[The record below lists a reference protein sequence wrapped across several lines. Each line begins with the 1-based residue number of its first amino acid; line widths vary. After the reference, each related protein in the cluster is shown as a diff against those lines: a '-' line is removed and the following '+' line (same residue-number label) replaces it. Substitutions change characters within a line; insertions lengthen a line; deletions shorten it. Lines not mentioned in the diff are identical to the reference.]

1 MMITK
6 EHRKAVREKY
16 SVDSESLFK
25 AAWRKVLQY
34 NRDADIEDLGNLF
47 DIYDVIVSE
56 LVNNSKSRFYIY
68 G

>member
-47 DIYDVIVSE
+47 GIYDVIVSE